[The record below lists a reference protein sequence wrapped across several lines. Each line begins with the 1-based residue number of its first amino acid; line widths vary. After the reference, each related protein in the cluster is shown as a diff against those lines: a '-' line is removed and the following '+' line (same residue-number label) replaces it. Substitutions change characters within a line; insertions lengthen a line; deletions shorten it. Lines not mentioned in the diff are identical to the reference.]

1 MGALSGIGVLIT
13 RPEHQAQP
21 LCRLIEAEGGNAIL
35 YPALAIRA
43 RADRDALRGAIGD
56 LNTFDLVVF
65 TSANAVR
72 FGAGLLGQRRTLRLA
87 AIGPATAAALNAAG
101 YRVALMPPA
110 GADSESLLALP
121 ELAHM
126 SGQRVLIVRG
136 TGGRELLARVLAERG
151 ARISYAE
158 VYVSEAAQP
167 APELQATVERLWQ
180 QGGVQVYTATSV
192 VLLEALTRIVPLSC
206 RQLMDRT
213 ALLTGTHRVADA
225 AARLG
230 LASPLIL
237 AEGMDDAALVGALR
251 DSRLQG
257 SLAAALR

>member
-1 MGALSGIGVLIT
+1 M
-13 RPEHQAQP
+13 
-21 LCRLIEAEGGNAIL
+21 
-35 YPALAIRA
+35 
-43 RADRDALRGAIGD
+43 D
-56 LNTFDLVVF
+56 TFDLVVF

-72 FGAGLLGQRRTLRLA
+72 FGAGLLGRRRTLRLV

-101 YRVALMPPA
+101 YRVALMPPT
-110 GADSESLLALP
+110 GADSESLLAVP

-158 VYVSEAAQP
+158 VYASEPAQP
-167 APELQATVERLWQ
+167 APELQATVEKTWLQ
-180 QGGVQVYTATSV
+180 SGVQVYTATSV
-192 VLLEALTRIVPLSC
+192 ALLEALTRIVTPPC
-206 RQLMDRT
+206 RRLMDRT
-213 ALLTGTHRVADA
+213 ALLTGTRRVADA

-237 AEGMDDAALVGALR
+237 ADGMDDAALVDALR
-251 DSRLQG
+251 HSRLHG
-257 SLAAALR
+257 SLAAPGRPLG